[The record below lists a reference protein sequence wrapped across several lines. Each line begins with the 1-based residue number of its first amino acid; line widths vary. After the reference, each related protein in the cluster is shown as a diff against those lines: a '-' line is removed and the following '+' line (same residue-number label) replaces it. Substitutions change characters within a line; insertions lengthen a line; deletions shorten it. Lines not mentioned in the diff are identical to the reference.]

1 MARCELA
8 IKMKNEGKMSFTM
21 GVGLVFSEKTSH
33 WDQFYI
39 MDNRYDVKK
48 RHDTPI
54 TPYFQMA
61 YDEDDVI

>member
-1 MARCELA
+1 MVRCELA
-8 IKMKNEGKMSFTM
+8 IKMKNDAKMSFTM
-21 GVGLVFSEKTSH
+21 GVGLVFSEKTSD

-39 MDNRYDVKK
+39 IDNRYDVIK
-48 RHDTPI
+48 RHHTPI